1 LDDAL
6 LASRAAAGDLD
17 SFGQLY
23 DRYFIRVYDFAWRTL
38 GDATDA
44 AAATQEAFA
53 ATAATLASPG
63 NAPTFRALLFAAA
76 HKATLTRADAQHET
90 PGGPQHEEAFGAFDV
105 PDPAHLENAGAVRGD
120 YELAALA
127 WEGIASLTAR
137 DYALLDLHAR
147 QGLSANELAYVLGT
161 SKKEAQTIV
170 SRMTQSA
177 EGIIETYVIARRG
190 SCPLLREALAPF
202 APPPLEGEAREVAQA
217 HIASCDT
224 CRREREQL
232 PSMLGVLAAFTAVAA
247 PMPLKGDAWRD
258 IAAGWRIAPAETT
271 DVLFE
276 QEPFEDIAVSP
287 YKALPADGGAPP
299 PIYPR
304 AAAASGGSGAEWT
317 RNKVMLFAAAA
328 IGLLIFAFAGGAVI
342 TGAFGGG
349 DGDGKDAAAADPTK
363 NASPGIDVTPLT
375 TITPGVNVE
384 TPTVDPSISPTATEG
399 PTETPEAEDSPTP
412 VPATAA
418 PPTATPVPPSPTP
431 PAPPPNPTPTRGA
444 LIPIG
449 TPATP

>member
-1 LDDAL
+1 MDDAL

-23 DRYFIRVYDFAWRTL
+23 DRYFTRVYDFAWRTL
-38 GDATDA
+38 GDAADA

-53 ATAATLASPG
+53 ATARALANPG
-63 NAPTFRALLFAAA
+63 SAPTFRALLFAAA
-76 HKATLTRADAQHET
+76 HKAALARADAQHD
-90 PGGPQHEEAFGAFDV
+90 PHAGPQHEEAFGAFEV
-105 PDPAHLENAGAVRGD
+105 PDPAHLEQPSAVRGD
-120 YELAALA
+120 YELASLA
-127 WEGIASLTAR
+127 WEGLAGLTAR

-147 QGLSANELAYVLGT
+147 QGLTANELAHVLGT

-170 SRMTQSA
+170 SRMTRSA
-177 EGIIETYVIARRG
+177 EGIIESYVIARRG

-217 HIASCDT
+217 HIASCDV
-224 CRREREQL
+224 CSRERERL
-232 PSMLGVLAAFTAVAA
+232 PSMLGVLAAFTPVSAA
-247 PMPLKGDAWRD
+247 MAMKGDAWRE

-276 QEPFEDIAVSP
+276 QAAFDDIPASP
-287 YKALPADGGAPP
+287 YKALPDDGGVPP

-304 AAAASGGSGAEWT
+304 APAASGGGDEWT
-317 RNKVMLFAAAA
+317 RNKIMLFAAAA

-349 DGDGKDAAAADPTK
+349 DGNGEDAAAADPTRSG
-363 NASPGIDVTPLT
+363 SPGVDITPLT
-375 TITPGVNVE
+375 TLTPGVNIE
-384 TPTVDPSISPTATEG
+384 TPTVDPSISPTATQG
-399 PTETPEAEDSPTP
+399 PTETPEAEDSATP
-412 VPATAA
+412 VPPTAA

-431 PAPPPNPTPTRGA
+431 AAPNPTPTRGA

-449 TPATP
+449 TPTPQ